1 MTGCTTDWSNVT
13 LAAFNQTLL
22 NDTSLCTKCT
32 CPLVL
37 DGEQLSW
44 VRYYPNLAGNV
55 LYTAIFGVFLV
66 LQLFFG
72 ISRKTRGYMIAMLL
86 GLILEVLGYIG
97 RILLRYSMFSFSW
110 FLMYLVCLTLAP
122 AFFSAAIYLTLSR
135 LITIYGAEYARF
147 RPQVYT
153 YIFITF
159 DIIALILQ
167 AAGGA
172 IASIASAYS
181 SEQSAG
187 VHTMV
192 GGLAWQV
199 VSLFLFACLS
209 LDFYLRVRR
218 STRNGLPLNPAFDSL
233 RAQRSFEPW
242 FMISLCLAGLFI
254 FVRSVFRCAELQ
266 GGFGGKLANE
276 EIPFMVLE
284 GAMMVLA
291 CGLLTLF
298 HPGFVFGA
306 RDWALAKWKR
316 GAKGQ

>member
-1 MTGCTTDWSNVT
+1 MTNCTTDWSNVT
-13 LAAFNQTLL
+13 LATFNQTLL

-55 LYTAIFGVFLV
+55 LYAVLFGLFLV

-72 ISRKTRGYMIAMLL
+72 ISRKTRGYMIGMTL
-86 GLILEVLGYIG
+86 GLILEVLGYVG
-97 RILLRYSMFSFSW
+97 RILLRYSMFEFSW
-110 FLMYLVCLTLAP
+110 FLMYLVPLTIAP
-122 AFFSAAIYLTLSR
+122 AFISAAIYLTLSR
-135 LITIYGAEYARF
+135 IITIYGAEHARF

-159 DIIALILQ
+159 DIIALLLQ
-167 AAGGA
+167 AVGGA
-172 IASIASAYS
+172 VASVADAYS
-181 SEQSAG
+181 SMQDQG
-187 VHTMV
+187 VHVMV

-199 VSLFLFACLS
+199 VSLFIFSCLG
-209 LDFYLRVRR
+209 LDFYLRVSRASR
-218 STRNGLPLNPAFDSL
+218 KGVPLNPAFDSL

-242 FMISLCLAGLFI
+242 FIVSLSLAVLFI

-276 EIPFMVLE
+276 EITFMVLE

-298 HPGFVFGA
+298 HPGLILGA
-306 RDWALAKWKR
+306 REWALAKWSR
-316 GAKGQ
+316 GGKGV